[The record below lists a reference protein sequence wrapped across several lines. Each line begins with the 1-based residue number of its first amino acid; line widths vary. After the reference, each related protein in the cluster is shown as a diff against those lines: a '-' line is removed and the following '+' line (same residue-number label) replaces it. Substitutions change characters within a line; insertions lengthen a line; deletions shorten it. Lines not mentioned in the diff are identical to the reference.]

1 MGELDKLFANASGA
15 FSHSKIA
22 NKARKVAYGNL
33 TCLGRHTISGMIT
46 SGGHQFVDWTSVYRL
61 FSQQRVDITK
71 LNEACLEGAIGEL
84 DDNRMIVA
92 HMDDTIIRKTGKKV
106 PGTSWRRD
114 PLGPPFHTNF
124 VWGQRFI
131 QVSLAVPAGEA
142 VPYGKS
148 PGTCQSRAIPIGFHH
163 CPTPKRPIKNATE
176 EEFSTY
182 KEVKKQS
189 RLSLQGAIQIQ
200 ALRKT
205 LDRQG
210 HHDRTLCIGVDG
222 SYTNSTVLKDLPER
236 TTLIGR
242 IRKDTKLYGLPGQDS
257 GLAGAGR
264 KKVYGELMPAPEQI
278 RQSPGY
284 PWQNVEAWA
293 AGKGHQFDVKIIK
306 GLKWRSAGQNHT
318 LQLMVVRPLAY
329 RLNAHSRLLYRKPA
343 YLICTDNEM
352 APAEMLQNYIWRWE
366 IEVNIRDQKT
376 LIGCGQ
382 AQVRNKHSAAD
393 VPAFAS
399 AMYAF
404 LLLASIKAFKKNGDS
419 KNRNLLLPRPKW
431 YPAKKDQRFTS
442 GDLLNHLRTELWAKA
457 LGCGNFSGFV
467 SHQHQTKSQGNTTNA
482 LSSAIL
488 YSRR

>member
-1 MGELDKLFANASGA
+1 MGELDKLFSNASGA

-22 NKARKVAYGNL
+22 DKSRKIAYGHL

-46 SGGHQFVDWTSVYRL
+46 SGGHQFIDWTSFYRL
-61 FSQQRVDITK
+61 FSKQRIDIGK
-71 LNEACLEGAIGEL
+71 LNETCLEGAVGEL
-84 DDNRMIVA
+84 NGNGTILA
-92 HMDDTIIRKTGKKV
+92 HMDDTIIKKAGKKI

-124 VWGQRFI
+124 IWGQRFI
-131 QVSLAVPAGEA
+131 QMSLAVPESQGA
-142 VPYGKS
+142 
-148 PGTCQSRAIPIGFHH
+148 CQSRAVPIGFHH
-163 CPTPKRPIKNATE
+163 CPTPKKPIKNATE
-176 EEFSTY
+176 KEISTY
-182 KEVKKQS
+182 KEAKKQS
-189 RLSLQGAIQIQ
+189 RLSLKGAFQIQ

-210 HHDRTLCIGVDG
+210 HHGRTLCMGVDG
-222 SYTNSTVLKDLPER
+222 SYTNSTVLKNLPGR

-242 IRKDTKLYGLPGQDS
+242 IRKDTALHRLPDQRPG
-257 GLAGAGR
+257 GAGR
-264 KKVYGELMPAPEQI
+264 KRVYGERIPTPEQI
-278 RQSPGY
+278 RQSPDY

-293 AGKGHQFDVKIIK
+293 AGKKHQFDVKIIK
-306 GLKWRSAGQNHT
+306 GLRWRSAGKKHT

-343 YLICTDNEM
+343 YLICTDNDM
-352 APAEMLQNYIWRWE
+352 GPGEMLQNYIWRWE
-366 IEVNIRDQKT
+366 IEVNIRDEKT

-382 AQVRNKHSAAD
+382 AQVRNEHSAAD
-393 VPAFAS
+393 VPAFVS
-399 AMYAF
+399 AIYAF

-431 YPAKKDQRFTS
+431 YPPKKEQRFTS
-442 GDLLNHLRTELWAKA
+442 GDLVNHLRTELWAKA
-457 LGCGNFSGFV
+457 LGGGNFSGFV
-467 SHQHQTKSQGNTTNA
+467 SHQHRTKGQGNTTSA